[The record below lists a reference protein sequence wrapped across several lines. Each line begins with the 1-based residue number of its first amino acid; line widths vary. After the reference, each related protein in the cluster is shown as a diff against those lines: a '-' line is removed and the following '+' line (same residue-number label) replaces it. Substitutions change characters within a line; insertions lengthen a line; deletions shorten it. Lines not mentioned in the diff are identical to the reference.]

1 MTKKR
6 IDSIAKNESRK
17 LAPRTLNDLTERAIV
32 LGLQTQKVFEKKERV
47 QVGKGIHLWVVK
59 KNSKEDHQCL
69 CKELI
74 LYSGDLSSECGCNHY
89 PGIADSSSKDLKE
102 KDYHK
107 HLLGFY
113 VDL

>member
-17 LAPRTLNDLTERAIV
+17 LAPRTLNDLTERAIA

-47 QVGKGIHLWVVK
+47 HVGKGIHLWVVK

-74 LYSGDLSSECGCNHY
+74 LYSTDLYSECNCDHY
-89 PGIADSSSKDLKE
+89 SSIADSSSEDLKE

-107 HLLGFY
+107 ELIGFY
-113 VDL
+113 IDL